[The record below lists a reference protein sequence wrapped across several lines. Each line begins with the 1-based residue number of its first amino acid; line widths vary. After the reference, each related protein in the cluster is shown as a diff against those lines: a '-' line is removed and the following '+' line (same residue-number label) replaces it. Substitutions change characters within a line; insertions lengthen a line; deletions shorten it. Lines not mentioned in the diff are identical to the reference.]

1 MKCRHNLRI
10 RIVITRTSKHHQDI
24 VEGTKSIPDLVY
36 LRVHYIVKFV
46 LIGNAVIEADLSWMM
61 S

>member
-10 RIVITRTSKHHQDI
+10 RIVITRTSKHHKDI

-36 LRVHYIVKFV
+36 LRVYYIDNIDGCT
-46 LIGNAVIEADLSWMM
+46 LL
-61 S
+61 

>member
-24 VEGTKSIPDLVY
+24 VEGTKSIPDVFY
-36 LRVHYIVKFV
+36 LRVYYIE
-46 LIGNAVIEADLSWMM
+46 NIEGCTLL
-61 S
+61 

>member
-10 RIVITRTSKHHQDI
+10 RIVITRTSKDHKDI

-36 LRVHYIVKFV
+36 FRVYYIDNIDGCA
-46 LIGNAVIEADLSWMM
+46 LL
-61 S
+61 

>member
-1 MKCRHNLRI
+1 MKCRHNLKI

-36 LRVHYIVKFV
+36 LRVYYVDNIDGSTLQV
-46 LIGNAVIEADLSWMM
+46 
-61 S
+61 

>member
-24 VEGTKSIPDLVY
+24 VEGTKSSPDLISEGLLFGQY
-36 LRVHYIVKFV
+36 RWLCIT
-46 LIGNAVIEADLSWMM
+46 LDM
-61 S
+61 SRHINSD